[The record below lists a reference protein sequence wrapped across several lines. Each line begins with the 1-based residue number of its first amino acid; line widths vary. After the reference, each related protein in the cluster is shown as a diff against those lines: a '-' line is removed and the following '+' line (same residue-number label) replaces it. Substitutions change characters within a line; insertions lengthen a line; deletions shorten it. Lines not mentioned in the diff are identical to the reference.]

1 MRRLRA
7 ALVACALAAVPAA
20 LTAQQTQ
27 TPNVHPHPPVTRPQH
42 PVHPHPGAS
51 GAYGN
56 YPLLIDGNVVNRF
69 LATPSP
75 KPKRTP
81 AAKPQFGEQT
91 FETHSTNDA
100 R

>member
-1 MRRLRA
+1 MRRLHA
-7 ALVACALAAVPAA
+7 ALVACALAAVPVA

-27 TPNVHPHPPVTRPQH
+27 PHPH

-51 GAYGN
+51 GAYRG
-56 YPLLIDGNVVNRF
+56 YPLLIDGSIVNRV

-81 AAKPQFGEQT
+81 KPQPKFGEQT
-91 FETHSTNDA
+91 FETHSTTDNS